1 VLIFGAAFFGLIF
14 LLVREELAL
23 SILRRATQ
31 FLPIQIRLRIERML
45 GSFVIGLHSLRSP
58 WDVAVILLLSLA
70 IWCVEGTSYF
80 LILTAF
86 HALPQDS
93 LRGLASV
100 VMMALVNL
108 GIMIPAAPGGLG
120 PYEAAGVFALGTF
133 QVNET
138 LAASI
143 ALAAHSLQ
151 YFLITGLG
159 IFLAWRE
166 GISLRVE
173 SESEAENEK
182 SDA

>member
-1 VLIFGAAFFGLIF
+1 
-14 LLVREELAL
+14 
-23 SILRRATQ
+23 
-31 FLPIQIRLRIERML
+31 M
-45 GSFVIGLHSLRSP
+45 
-58 WDVAVILLLSLA
+58 
-70 IWCVEGTSYF
+70 
-80 LILTAF
+80 ILTAF
-86 HALPQDS
+86 HALAQDS
-93 LRGLASV
+93 LRGLASI

-166 GISLRVE
+166 GISLLQIKNE
-173 SESEAENEK
+173 SREQSER
-182 SDA
+182 SDE